1 MNHPHGSLPNILTFM
16 WCIWKSRNDHLF
28 GGKQGAPYQIHQ
40 MAHAITQNLELVDA
54 IDFDSLEVNPTI
66 SSSHGKHQLSLSEAG
81 LSQPRA
87 TIKYDMLIKGSKI
100 FSNVA
105 MKTKKKRSRSPGSC
119 REWYWYLLSIART
132 WNFHGGRRYS
142 KLKLQHFFLQQ
153 VSPMS
158 SIYRR

>member
-1 MNHPHGSLPNILTFM
+1 M
-16 WCIWKSRNDHLF
+16 
-28 GGKQGAPYQIHQ
+28 PYQIHQ
-40 MAHAITQNLELVDA
+40 MAQATSQNLELVDA

-87 TIKYDMLIKGSKI
+87 TIKYDMLIKVSLMQLWKQ
-100 FSNVA
+100 
-105 MKTKKKRSRSPGSC
+105 TKKFQVC
-119 REWYWYLLSIART
+119 RELPRLVLVFTVIYRNMELPRWSSYRLQPRIC
-132 WNFHGGRRYS
+132 RRYS